1 MDYYRCE
8 NPDCGFLAGEE
19 PDICPRCGGTFFT
32 PLLEE
37 ALSGGDWV
45 WLGNQAV
52 DEKRDTDALACYQ
65 RAAALGDDAG
75 LTNLGWCLEAGI
87 GVSADPKQAVV
98 LYAQAAALYR
108 RAAEQ
113 GDAAG
118 QCNLGYLYEAGRG
131 VSQDWA
137 QAAKWYAVSAEK
149 GLARAQYHLAWCCE
163 HGKGVPRDA
172 EKALRLYQAAAEQQ
186 YEDAEQ
192 RASRLLRG
200 REKGGLFRG
209 IFGGRKER

>member
-37 ALSGGDWV
+37 DLSGGDWV

-87 GVSADPKQAVV
+87 GVSAADPKQAVV
-98 LYAQAAALYR
+98 LYAQVAALCR
-108 RAAEQ
+108 RKRALPGRSITWPGAASMVRACQ
-113 GDAAG
+113 RTRKRLFGFTRLRQSSSMKTRRSRPAVCSGAG
-118 QCNLGYLYEAGRG
+118 KKEAFSGEFSEDERI
-131 VSQDWA
+131 
-137 QAAKWYAVSAEK
+137 
-149 GLARAQYHLAWCCE
+149 
-163 HGKGVPRDA
+163 GKK
-172 EKALRLYQAAAEQQ
+172 E
-186 YEDAEQ
+186 
-192 RASRLLRG
+192 
-200 REKGGLFRG
+200 
-209 IFGGRKER
+209 IFF